1 MTKLVV
7 RVTARASRDAV
18 EGFDDEGR
26 LRVRVSAPPAD
37 GAANRS
43 VSKLLAKALGLPQ
56 RDVVLTRGARGREKT
71 FEVPLT
77 AAEISERLRL

>member
-7 RVTARASRDAV
+7 RVTPRASRDAV
-18 EGFDDEGR
+18 EGVDTEGR
-26 LRVRVSAPPAD
+26 LRIRVSAPPAD

-56 RDVVLTRGARGREKT
+56 RDVVLMRGARSREKT

-77 AAEISERLRL
+77 ADEISERLRF